1 VKICSSQLTAWRVPN
16 DGSNVELGF
25 LDASGAEV
33 IVQLPIIQAEASTM
47 TLPRLLT
54 WAIRQSTG
62 NQQSRYVFDLGEWA
76 LEGTKGEPRLIATLK
91 TTDGFEVS
99 FGIPFEACRLLA
111 WYLRY
116 GADLA
121 PDDAGT
127 TGDEKSALWN
137 ASSRLN

>member
-1 VKICSSQLTAWRVPN
+1 MCRVAN

-33 IVQLPIIQAEASTM
+33 TVQLPLIQAEALTM

-62 NQQSRYVFDLGEWA
+62 DQRSRYVFDLGEWA
-76 LEGTKGEPRLIATLK
+76 LEGIRGQQRLIATLK
-91 TTDGFEVS
+91 TTDGFEVC
-99 FGIPFEACRLLA
+99 FGIPFEACRSLA

-116 GADLA
+116 GADA
-121 PDDAGT
+121 ASDDAATAG
-127 TGDEKSALWN
+127 EVKSALWN